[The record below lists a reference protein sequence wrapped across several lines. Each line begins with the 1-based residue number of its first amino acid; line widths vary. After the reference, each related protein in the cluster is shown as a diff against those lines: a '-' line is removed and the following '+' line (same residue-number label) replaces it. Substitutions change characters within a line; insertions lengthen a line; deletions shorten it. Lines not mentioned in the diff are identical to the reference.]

1 MLLLVIA
8 LKCMKYIE
16 YVLIAT
22 YFQYMLEMLDNL
34 LQNKAIRLEKF
45 LHDIIPSVIS
55 CMVCT
60 QICGKSLMVIMHIY
74 GHNAYL
80 WS

>member
-1 MLLLVIA
+1 
-8 LKCMKYIE
+8 
-16 YVLIAT
+16 
-22 YFQYMLEMLDNL
+22 MLEMLDNL

-60 QICGKSLMVIMHIY
+60 QICGKFMEQKSIF
-74 GHNAYL
+74 N
-80 WS
+80 

>member
-1 MLLLVIA
+1 MHEI
-8 LKCMKYIE
+8 YIE
-16 YVLIAT
+16 YVLIST

-60 QICGKSLMVIMHIY
+60 QICGKSLMVIMHFY
-74 GHNAYL
+74 GRNAYL